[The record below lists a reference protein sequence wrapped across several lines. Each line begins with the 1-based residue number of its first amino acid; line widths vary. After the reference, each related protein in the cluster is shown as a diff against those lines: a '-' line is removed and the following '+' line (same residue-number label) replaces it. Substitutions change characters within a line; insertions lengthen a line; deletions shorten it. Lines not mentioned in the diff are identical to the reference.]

1 LGKKAREALP
11 QPLWTLLNNPGTGK
25 WMVGREIEIADSQGK
40 IVPLD
45 VSISFLEDEEG
56 ALLGH
61 IILFRDLTE
70 VESLKREI
78 ETSRRL
84 ASLGRLAAGIAHE
97 IRNPLSSIKGFATY
111 FKERY
116 ADIPEDKGTAEIMIK
131 EVERLNRVISQ
142 LLEFARPMTVARRL
156 SSPQD
161 LIRHSLKMIQRQAL
175 EKEIR
180 IRTDLP
186 EEFQEV
192 SMDPD
197 RVNQVLLNLYLNS
210 IEAMEKDGELT
221 VDLQPA
227 VGRRGIEILVS
238 DTGAGIR
245 KEDLAHIFDPYFTTR
260 PSGTGLGLAIVHN
273 IMESHKGEVRVESEP
288 GKGTKVT
295 LYFPR

>member
-1 LGKKAREALP
+1 
-11 QPLWTLLNNPGTGK
+11 
-25 WMVGREIEIADSQGK
+25 
-40 IVPLD
+40 
-45 VSISFLEDEEG
+45 
-56 ALLGH
+56 
-61 IILFRDLTE
+61 
-70 VESLKREI
+70 
-78 ETSRRL
+78 
-84 ASLGRLAAGIAHE
+84 
-97 IRNPLSSIKGFATY
+97 
-111 FKERY
+111 
-116 ADIPEDKGTAEIMIK
+116 
-131 EVERLNRVISQ
+131 
-142 LLEFARPMTVARRL
+142 MTVARRPT
-156 SSPQD
+156 SPQD

-186 EEFQEV
+186 EEAQEV

-210 IEAMEKDGELT
+210 IEAMEKGGELT

-227 VGRRGIEILVS
+227 VGRRGIEISVS

-288 GKGTKVT
+288 GKGTRVT
-295 LYFPR
+295 LYFP